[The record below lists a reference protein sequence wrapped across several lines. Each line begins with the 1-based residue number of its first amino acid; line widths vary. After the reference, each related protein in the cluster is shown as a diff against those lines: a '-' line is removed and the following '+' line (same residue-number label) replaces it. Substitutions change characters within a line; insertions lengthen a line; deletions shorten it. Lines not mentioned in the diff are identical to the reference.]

1 MTVTLNLALAGLGIG
16 AVAALAGLGLLVTY
30 RATGVFNVAFGAIA
44 VFAAYVNWSLAAK
57 HHWPVGFAALF
68 TIGFLCPALGFL
80 LDRFV
85 FRSLR
90 LRDAGP
96 AESIVASLGVFV
108 LLVGGVTILW
118 GRQTRLDA
126 PSLVPRHTL
135 HLGGDVVVR
144 LDVVVDVAIVLVL
157 LLALLVL
164 ERTRVGMLARAVVEN
179 RALAELA
186 GVRADRVSSLAWAL
200 GATLAGLAGILIAPL
215 VRLDPFGLTLA
226 VLETMAVVVIA
237 RLTRPLWVV
246 GSALVL
252 GIAQSEVTR
261 LHLPGAAGAIVSALG
276 TNLFVVALIAVLLVV
291 RRLEDAQ
298 RPDSGTTVGLAT
310 RGDLPTPRYW
320 WLPATAV
327 LAVPLLLSREGLV
340 TAQRVPALA
349 IIFVSIVLVTGYAGQ
364 LSLGQAGFAGLGALI
379 TAKFSNGSM
388 PFAGHLPSLLAL
400 VLAVLSASL
409 LGFLVGWPAIRRRGL
424 FLALATFSIAAVASK
439 FVFDQPYFTNGIT
452 VPTLSGFRSAHMFYV
467 LELVCLGVS
476 LLVVQNHHRGRLGRS
491 LQAVRDDERGALAC
505 GVNVRRLRVW
515 TFAVSSGL
523 AALGGAL
530 LSVSDRSF
538 DPTAFDPIIGLIW
551 FAAVVVFGIDSATS
565 ALLGAALI
573 VLLDSVHSDVSSIVI
588 GTAAVAVGF
597 LPGGLLYTVRRL
609 ARNLS
614 HRVAGAPLAAA
625 GSPPIVDSALQLS
638 SVGREVARRLR

>member
-44 VFAAYVNWSLAAK
+44 VFAAYVNWALAVRN
-57 HHWPVGFAALF
+57 HWPVGFAALF
-68 TIGFLCPALGFL
+68 TIGLLCPVLGFV

-90 LRDAGP
+90 LRNAGP

-108 LLVGGVTILW
+108 LLIGGVTILW

-126 PSLVPRHTL
+126 PSLVPRRTL
-135 HLGGDVVVR
+135 RLGGDVVVR
-144 LDVVVDVAIVLVL
+144 LDVVVDVAIVLIL

-179 RALAELA
+179 RALAELT

-246 GSALVL
+246 GSALAL
-252 GIAQSEVTR
+252 GVAQSEVTR
-261 LHLPGAAGAIVSALG
+261 VHLPGALGAVVSALG

-298 RPDSGTTVGLAT
+298 RPDAGSTVGLAT

-320 WLPATAV
+320 WLPATTV
-327 LAVPLLLSREGLV
+327 LAVPLLFSRESLV

-379 TAKFSNGSM
+379 TAKLANGSM
-388 PFAGHLPSLLAL
+388 PFAGQIPSLVAL
-400 VLAVLSASL
+400 VLAVVSAAL
-409 LGFLVGWPAIRRRGL
+409 LGFVIGWPAIRRRGL
-424 FLALATFSIAAVASK
+424 FLALATFAIAAVASK
-439 FVFDQPYFTNGIT
+439 FVFDQPYFTNGIS
-452 VPTLSGFRSAHMFYV
+452 VPTLTGFRSGRMFYV
-467 LELVCLGVS
+467 LELLCLGIA
-476 LLVVQNHHRGRLGRS
+476 LLAVQNHHRGRLGRS

-538 DPTAFDPIIGLIW
+538 DATAFDPIIGLIW

-573 VLLDSVHSDVSSIVI
+573 VFLDSVHSDISSIVI
-588 GTAAVAVGF
+588 GVAAVTVGF
-597 LPGGLLYTVRRL
+597 LPGGLLYTVRRVAVRL
-609 ARNLS
+609 TNNVVGAEFAGR
-614 HRVAGAPLAAA
+614 RAAVAGEPSLRL
-625 GSPPIVDSALQLS
+625 SPA
-638 SVGREVARRLR
+638 GREIARRLR